1 MTASGTKIFSGIF
14 KARCV
19 AVKGDE
25 LTVYVPQVFGDTSI
39 TTNNVVDVYPKAGS
53 FGYVTFEGGDPAFP
67 IWIGTSAGPYYT
79 NTEAQEP
86 IFTEVRD
93 ATREPIGH
101 TDLTQSTLSFNN
113 SSRTLTI
120 APAAGQD
127 YFEVWCIGKSYRK
140 TTPESIIIPDTSA
153 FCYVYYS
160 SEGVLSYKTSY
171 FDWDSDTPT
180 AYVYWNTDTDK
191 AEYFADER
199 HGIVLDWQT
208 HEYLHRTRGAAIAN
222 GFTVSNYVLGGNGSS
237 NTHAQL
243 DIANGTFFDEDLQV
257 DITHSNSPTAN
268 TWQQDLQGPARIP
281 VMYRSGAHWIVD
293 SPTDFPMK
301 QGTTTVKYNTV
312 VGSTW
317 STTHVANNS
326 YVPMF
331 IVATNNLNYPV
342 LSIMGQYIDSNLGKV
357 QEYDWSSMDL
367 GDFPSVEFRPLY
379 KVIVKALTGASN
391 TVKASITEI
400 QDMRVDQ
407 VNPVGIAQAVSSS
420 PTGALTAF
428 AGSSAP
434 TGWLLCYGQAV
445 SRATY
450 AALFSVVGTTYGS
463 GNGST
468 TFNIPDMRGRV
479 PVALDNMGGTDAD
492 RLTVANTLGDTGG
505 KEKHLLLVA
514 EMPSHSH
521 LAGLLAATS
530 AGSHVHTLN
539 TLAIGNTGSTHSHD
553 AGNYD
558 GVGINNDIMT
568 NVPGYPAFQS
578 LYAGGAANNR
588 IKATASADS
597 AHTHNITGA
606 LQTTGDHTHP
616 VSGSTA
622 TAGDGGEHNNMQPY
636 ILTNYIIKT

>member
-1 MTASGTKIFSGIF
+1 MTASGTSVYPGLY
-14 KARCV
+14 KARCT
-19 AVKGDE
+19 ANNGRAI
-25 LTVYVPQVFGDTSI
+25 TVYIPQVFGKEPI
-39 TTNNVVDVYPKAGS
+39 TMSEFTGELPSAGS
-53 FGYVTFEGGDPAFP
+53 FGYVSFEGGDAAYPV
-67 IWIGTSAGPYYT
+67 WVSSTST
-79 NTEAQEP
+79 TINNTEEP
-86 IFTEVRD
+86 DYTATRD

-101 TDLTQSTLSFNN
+101 TDLTQSVMSFDNAT
-113 SSRTLTI
+113 RILTI
-120 APAAGQD
+120 APAAEQE
-127 YFEVWCIGKSYRK
+127 YFEVWCIGIPYRK
-140 TTPESIIIPDTSA
+140 TTSESVTLPDESA
-153 FCYVYYS
+153 FYYIYYS

-222 GFTVSNYVLGGNGSS
+222 GFTASNYVLGGNGSS

-407 VNPVGIAQAVSSS
+407 VNPVGIAQSVSSS

-450 AALFSVVGTTYGS
+450 AALYSVVGTTYGS
-463 GNGST
+463 GDGST

-505 KEKHLLLVA
+505 KEKHLLIVS
-514 EMPSHSH
+514 EMPSHTH
-521 LAGLLAATS
+521 LQNAHNHAQTNHTHANTLTDNNHTHGYLVNIQHIDGTVVPTAESLTSGLQQGGRRRYSDTTGNNNQTPMSITNAGQTANLSDTTAVNQS
-530 AGSHVHTLN
+530 AG
-539 TLAIGNTGSTHSHD
+539 GTGGVTD
-553 AGNYD
+553 A
-558 GVGINNDIMT
+558 
-568 NVPGYPAFQS
+568 
-578 LYAGGAANNR
+578 
-588 IKATASADS
+588 
-597 AHTHNITGA
+597 
-606 LQTTGDHTHP
+606 
-616 VSGSTA
+616 
-622 TAGDGGEHNNMQPY
+622 HNNMQPY

>member
-1 MTASGTKIFSGIF
+1 M
-14 KARCV
+14 
-19 AVKGDE
+19 
-25 LTVYVPQVFGDTSI
+25 
-39 TTNNVVDVYPKAGS
+39 
-53 FGYVTFEGGDPAFP
+53 
-67 IWIGTSAGPYYT
+67 
-79 NTEAQEP
+79 
-86 IFTEVRD
+86 
-93 ATREPIGH
+93 
-101 TDLTQSTLSFNN
+101 SFNN
-113 SSRTLTI
+113 ASRTLTI
-120 APAAGQD
+120 APSAGND
-127 YFEVWCIGKSYRK
+127 YFEVWCIGKPYRK
-140 TTPESIIIPDTSA
+140 TTPESLTIPDESA
-153 FCYVYYS
+153 FYYIYYS

-180 AYVYWNTDTDK
+180 AYIYWNTDTDK

-208 HEYLHRTRGAAIAN
+208 HEYLHRTRGASIAN
-222 GFTVSNYVLGGNGSS
+222 GFTASNYVLGGNGSL

-257 DITHSNSPTAN
+257 DISHSNSPTAN

-281 VMYRSGAHWIVD
+281 VMYRSGAHWIMD

-317 STTHVANNS
+317 STTDVANNS

-357 QEYDWSSMDL
+357 QEYDWSSMNL

-463 GNGST
+463 GDGST

-521 LAGLLAATS
+521 LAGLLATTS
-530 AGSHVHTLN
+530 AGSHVHGLN
-539 TLAIGNTGSTHSHD
+539 TLATVSNGTHKHTSVS
-553 AGNYD
+553 YD
-558 GVGINNDIMT
+558 GIYGID
-568 NVPGYPAFQS
+568 NVVVDNA
-578 LYAGGAANNR
+578 GAAAAYQGLYVNGSPNNR
-588 IKATASADS
+588 IQTNDAGSHS
-597 AHTHNITGA
+597 HSFTGS

-616 VSGSTA
+616 ISGSTA
-622 TAGDGGEHNNMQPY
+622 TEGGTGGVTTAHNNMQPY

>member
-1 MTASGTKIFSGIF
+1 MTASGTSVYPGLY
-14 KARCV
+14 KARCT
-19 AVKGDE
+19 ANNGRAI
-25 LTVYVPQVFGDTSI
+25 TVYIPQVFGKEPI
-39 TTNNVVDVYPKAGS
+39 TMSEFTGELPSAGS
-53 FGYVTFEGGDPAFP
+53 FGYVSFEGGDAAYPV
-67 IWIGTSAGPYYT
+67 WVSSTST
-79 NTEAQEP
+79 TINNTEEP
-86 IFTEVRD
+86 DYTATRD

-101 TDLTQSTLSFNN
+101 TDLTQSVMSFDNAT
-113 SSRTLTI
+113 RTLTI
-120 APAAGQD
+120 SPAAEQE
-127 YFEVWCIGKSYRK
+127 YFEVWCIGIPYRK
-140 TTPESIIIPDTSA
+140 TEAESIIIPDTSA
-153 FCYVYYS
+153 FYYVYYS

-317 STTHVANNS
+317 STTNVPNNR
-326 YVPMF
+326 YLPMF

-342 LSIMGQYIDSNLGKV
+342 LAIMGQYIDSNLGKV

-428 AGSSAP
+428 AGSDAP

-463 GNGST
+463 GDGST
-468 TFNIPDMRGRV
+468 TFNIPDMRGRA
-479 PVALDNMGGTDAD
+479 PVALDNMGGSDAG
-492 RLTVANTLGDTGG
+492 RLSVTNTLGGTGG
-505 KEKHLLLVA
+505 AEKHLLLVA

-521 LAGLLAATS
+521 LAGLLTATS

-539 TLAIGNTGSTHSHD
+539 TLAIGTTGSTHSHD

-588 IKATASADS
+588 VKATASADS

-622 TAGDGGEHNNMQPY
+622 TEGGGGEHNNMQPY

>member
-1 MTASGTKIFSGIF
+1 MTAAGTSVYPGLY
-14 KARCV
+14 KARCT
-19 AVKGDE
+19 ANNGRAI
-25 LTVYVPQVFGDTSI
+25 TVYIPQVFGKEPI
-39 TTNNVVDVYPKAGS
+39 TMSEFTGELPSAGS
-53 FGYVTFEGGDPAFP
+53 FGYVSFEGGDAAYPV
-67 IWIGTSAGPYYT
+67 WVSSTST
-79 NTEAQEP
+79 TINNTEEP
-86 IFTEVRD
+86 DYTATRD

-101 TDLTQSTLSFNN
+101 TDLTQSVMSFDNAT
-113 SSRTLTI
+113 RILTI
-120 APAAGQD
+120 APAPEQE
-127 YFEVWCIGKSYRK
+127 YFEVWCIGIPYRK
-140 TTPESIIIPDTSA
+140 ITSESVTLPDESA
-153 FCYVYYS
+153 FYYIYYS

-208 HEYLHRTRGAAIAN
+208 HEYLHRTRGAAIAD
-222 GFTVSNYVLGGNGSS
+222 GFSVSNYVLGGNGSS

-293 SPTDFPMK
+293 APTDFPMK

-312 VGSTW
+312 SGSTW
-317 STTHVANNS
+317 STTDVPNNS
-326 YVPMF
+326 YLPMF

-407 VNPVGIAQAVSSS
+407 VNPVGIAQVVSSS

-521 LAGLLAATS
+521 LAGLLATTS

-539 TLAIGNTGSTHSHD
+539 TLAIGTTGSTHTHKV
-553 AGNYD
+553 GNYD
-558 GVGINNDIMT
+558 GSGINNYIVT
-568 NVPGYPAFQS
+568 NSGAGPAYQALVPDGTAQ
-578 LYAGGAANNR
+578 NER
-588 IKATASADS
+588 ITTNTNGST
-597 AHTHNITGA
+597 HTHNITGA
-606 LQTTGDHTHP
+606 LQTTGNHTHP

-622 TAGDGGEHNNMQPY
+622 TAGDGEEHNNMQPY

>member
-14 KARCV
+14 KSRCV

-25 LTVYVPQVFGDTSI
+25 LTVYVPQVFGDTAI
-39 TTNNVVDVYPKAGS
+39 TTNNVIDVYPKAGS
-53 FGYVTFEGGDPAFP
+53 FGYVTFEGGDPSFP

-79 NTEAQEP
+79 DTEAQEP
-86 IFTEVRD
+86 LYTDVRD

-101 TDLTQSTLSFNN
+101 TDLTQSVMSFNN
-113 SSRTLTI
+113 ASRTLTI
-120 APAAGQD
+120 APAAGND
-127 YFEVWCIGKSYRK
+127 YFEVWCIGKPYRK
-140 TTPESIIIPDTSA
+140 TTPESLTIPDESA
-153 FCYVYYS
+153 FYYIYYS

-171 FDWDSDTPT
+171 FDWDSDAPT
-180 AYVYWNTDTDK
+180 AYIYWNTDTDK

-208 HEYLHRTRGAAIAN
+208 HEYLHRTRGASIAN
-222 GFTVSNYVLGGNGSS
+222 GFTASNYVLGGNGSL

-257 DITHSNSPTAN
+257 DISHSNSPTAN

-317 STTHVANNS
+317 STTDVSNNS

-407 VNPVGIAQAVSSS
+407 VNPVGIAQSVSSS

-450 AALFSVVGTTYGS
+450 AALYSVIGTTYGS
-463 GNGST
+463 GDGST
-468 TFNIPDMRGRV
+468 TFKIPDMRGRA
-479 PVALDNMGGTDAD
+479 PVALDNMGGSDAG
-492 RLTVANTLGDTGG
+492 RLSVTNTLGGTGG
-505 KEKHLLLVA
+505 AEKHLLIVS
-514 EMPSHSH
+514 EMPSHTHLQDAHNHTQNSH
-521 LAGLLAATS
+521 NHTVGSYDSTFGFNNAIAT
-530 AGSHVHTLN
+530 
-539 TLAIGNTGSTHSHD
+539 
-553 AGNYD
+553 D
-558 GVGINNDIMT
+558 GG
-568 NVPGYPAFQS
+568 
-578 LYAGGAANNR
+578 GGAANQFIYVGGGPNSR
-588 IKATASADS
+588 ILSNA
-597 AHTHNITGA
+597 
-606 LQTTGDHTHP
+606 Q
-616 VSGSTA
+616 TA
-622 TAGDGGEHNNMQPY
+622 TNIAQTATNQNAGADGEHNNMQPY

>member
-1 MTASGTKIFSGIF
+1 MTASGTSVYPGLY
-14 KARCV
+14 KARCT
-19 AVKGDE
+19 ANNGRT
-25 LTVYVPQVFGDTSI
+25 LTVYIPQVFGTEPI
-39 TTNNVVDVYPKAGS
+39 TMTDLTGESPVAGS
-53 FGYVTFEGGDPAFP
+53 FGYVAFEGGDAAYPVWVSSNSNNTT
-67 IWIGTSAGPYYT
+67 IN
-79 NTEAQEP
+79 NTEEP
-86 IFTEVRD
+86 AYTATRD

-101 TDLTQSTLSFNN
+101 TDLTQSVMSFDNAT
-113 SSRTLTI
+113 RTLTI
-120 APAAGQD
+120 APATGND
-127 YFEVWCIGKSYRK
+127 YFEVWCIGKPYRK
-140 TTPESIIIPDTSA
+140 TTPESITLPDESDL
-153 FCYVYYS
+153 YYILFS

-180 AYVYWNTDTDK
+180 AYVYWNSDTNK
-191 AEYFADER
+191 AEFFADER

-222 GFTVSNYVLGGNGSS
+222 GFSVSNYVLGGNGSLD
-237 NTHAQL
+237 THAQL

-257 DITHSNSPTAN
+257 DISHSNSPTAN

-281 VMYRSGAHWIVD
+281 VMYRSGAHWIMD

-301 QGTTTVKYNTV
+301 QGTTTIKYNTV

-357 QEYDWSSMDL
+357 QDYDWSDMEL

-379 KVIVKALTGASN
+379 KVIVKALTSASN
-391 TVKASITEI
+391 TVKASIIEI
-400 QDMRVDQ
+400 DDIRINQI
-407 VNPVGIAQAVSSS
+407 NPLGVAQAVSSS

-463 GNGST
+463 GDGST

-521 LAGLLAATS
+521 LAGLLATTS
-530 AGSHVHTLN
+530 AGSHVHGLN
-539 TLAIGNTGSTHSHD
+539 TLATVSNGTHKHTSVS
-553 AGNYD
+553 YD
-558 GVGINNDIMT
+558 GIYGIDNAT
-568 NVPGYPAFQS
+568 VA
-578 LYAGGAANNR
+578 AGGSYQGLYVNGSPNNR
-588 IKATASADS
+588 IQTNDAGSHS
-597 AHTHNITGA
+597 HSFTGS

-616 VSGSTA
+616 ISGSTA
-622 TAGDGGEHNNMQPY
+622 TEGGDGEHNNMQPY